1 MKKLSVVLFLVCC
14 AAAALAA
21 DLVSRTAAVKDA
33 YNFWFYIP
41 DSILEWKKAP
51 AAPADAEPADSM
63 VASLVDSIGHFIPS
77 PKPLIVFLHG
87 ASLCGRNLDRV
98 LTYGTIDAIEM
109 GYKPDAYVLAPHNH
123 GGAWSPRRIM
133 NLIRWA
139 QDNYNIDSTR
149 VYAIGM
155 SLGGYGTLDL
165 AAAYPDK
172 IAAAVALCGGATAT
186 NLDALNA
193 VPLWIMHGTADR
205 AVAVA
210 QSDRVVTAMRRAQGE
225 TPRLI
230 FDRIKGMNHSGL
242 ARVLY
247 LPQTYD
253 WLLAHSLL
261 DVHRPVRDAAYDPSS
276 GILSRAYKSY
286 RGAVRPGFVKKTK
299 KKKNTQRR
307 RRR

>member
-1 MKKLSVVLFLVCC
+1 MKKLSVVLVLACC

-21 DLVSRTAAVKDA
+21 DLVSRTGAVKDA

-41 DSILEWKKAP
+41 DSIAAWKKAP
-51 AAPADAEPADSM
+51 AAHAGAEPADSM
-63 VASLVDSIGHFIPS
+63 VACLVDSIGHFIPS

-109 GYKPDAYVLAPHNH
+109 GYKPDAYVLAPHNP
-123 GGAWSPRRIM
+123 GGAWSPKKIM
-133 NLIRWA
+133 KLIRWA
-139 QDNYNIDSTR
+139 QENYNIDSTR

-165 AAAYPDK
+165 AAAYPDR
-172 IAAAVALCGGATAT
+172 IAAAVALCGGATAS

-210 QSDRVVTAMRRAQGE
+210 QSDRVVAAMRGGQGE

-230 FDRIKGMNHSGL
+230 FDRISGMNHSGL

-261 DVHRPVRDAAYDPSS
+261 DVRRPVREAAYDPSS
-276 GILSRAYKSY
+276 GVLSGAYRSY

-299 KKKNTQRR
+299 KKKSSRR
-307 RRR
+307 RRRR

>member
-1 MKKLSVVLFLVCC
+1 MKKLSVVLLLVCC

-41 DSILEWKKAP
+41 DSISEWKKAP

-186 NLDALNA
+186 NLDALNT

>member
-1 MKKLSVVLFLVCC
+1 MKKLSVVLLLVCC

-41 DSILEWKKAP
+41 DSISEWKKAP

-186 NLDALNA
+186 NLDALNT

-299 KKKNTQRR
+299 KKKSSRR